1 MNKVFT
7 LLKIEADERR
17 SVVLIMLLSF
27 FLGVFNGTFYIGS
40 HSQFLDTFGKDEIA
54 NAYVIS
60 GVVGIVMTFIYAFF
74 QSRISFSA
82 LSKWNLI
89 MISLMAFALRLAYDY
104 MDPSAVDFA
113 YFVLYGPL
121 NILAVVAFW
130 GMVNRIY
137 SLRQGKRLFGII
149 DAGIIFGIIISSIS
163 IPLIPILFGYQIG
176 LRDLIYVSSGSTV
189 LAFFFQWIIASKY
202 LREEKQEKSST
213 KKKDKE
219 KSSLSLLKLFKGKYT
234 RAMAIFVG
242 ISVVVAFFA
251 QFSFMA
257 VAEERYP
264 DAYELANFLG
274 VFTTALMVVTF
285 LIKTFVYNRLVDSF
299 GLKTSLMALPLILAV
314 LTVGAVL
321 IGTFSNLTLIESQG
335 FLSFFLIISL
345 SKLLAQSLKEGIEL
359 PSFKLLYHSVKS
371 QIRHDVQAKID
382 GTVNEIFA
390 LLSGGLLALLGFFAF
405 VEIEHYSYVL
415 CAILILWV
423 FSAIRLYKEYKNSL
437 KASLD
442 SAQVEKA
449 EVEDVNLAEALK
461 QHLNEMDPQAT
472 IGMLK
477 LIKRV
482 DSLHYSDSLASAF
495 QVPSD
500 QVKKYVEKEI
510 VAGLD
515 NSAISLVEKSMNSK
529 SEVSAIR
536 KEVESNIKSSLPNL
550 HELSVSGDRLSRLR
564 SAILLRNAT
573 HKESGTILY
582 RLIRDVDPTIK
593 SEAIITAA
601 SNGHTELAV
610 SIIEMLS
617 HPKYGSIAFSSL
629 QHMGDKIIDALEVSF
644 NKTGIDQVTQMRLI
658 ELLGNCKSKKA
669 DKLLLKKISHPHRMV
684 VYAAIEQLEKRDP
697 DIEGDTEYLLL
708 NVLNEL
714 IGSIALTLTVI
725 NSLDDNIDH
734 YDVLKNALEIESS
747 NNYVRLFSI
756 LKLLYDAKSVVY
768 VEENLKDGSPESIGF
783 AMELLE
789 LFISEDLKPKLF
801 PLFEDITLAN
811 RVRKLLDY
819 FPIEHVDKDNCI
831 QVILSQDISEISA
844 WSKCI
849 AMHTQDDEI
858 DEGLLSHFKSNVF
871 GKSPILYETAGYL
884 LAKNNN
890 EALTSVADRIPF
902 EKLSQI
908 NKLRE
913 LVEKENRHL
922 IFRKM
927 LYLTEHPIFSMLNI
941 ADKLIMAEHMKLVTP
956 TEDRDLLSDVEM
968 LFVAEGAIRFS
979 GKNKKLD
986 YIKGNLIHLDGMG
999 SDSYDVAVDTET
1011 VLYSMP
1017 KGSFAELTNRPSFV
1031 EAWLRYKWTG
1041 IDNVA

>member
-1 MNKVFT
+1 

-17 SVVLIMLLSF
+17 SVVLIMLLSI
-27 FLGVFNGTFYIGS
+27 FLGIFNGTFYIGS
-40 HSQFLDTFGKDEIA
+40 HSQFLATFGKDEIA
-54 NAYVIS
+54 NAYIIS

-104 MDPSAVDFA
+104 VDPSKVDFA

-163 IPLIPILFGYQIG
+163 IPLMPIVIGYKID
-176 LRDLIYVSSGSTV
+176 LRDLIYVSAGSTV
-189 LAFFFQWIIASKY
+189 LAFFFQWIIAGKY
-202 LREEKQEKSST
+202 LRE
-213 KKKDKE
+213 KKEDKTSAKESKKE
-219 KSSLSLLKLFKGKYT
+219 KSSISLFKLFKSKYT

-299 GLKTSLMALPLILAV
+299 GLRTSLMTLPLILAV

-321 IGTFSNLTLIESQG
+321 IGTFSDLTIIESQG

-345 SKLLAQSLKEGIEL
+345 SKLIAQSIKEGIEL

-390 LLSGGLLALLGFFAF
+390 LLSGGLLALLGIFTF

-442 SAQVEKA
+442 SARVENT
-449 EVEDVNLAEALK
+449 EVEAVDLAETIK
-461 QHLNEMDPQAT
+461 QQLHGMEAEDT
-472 IGMLK
+472 ISMLK

-482 DSLHYSDSLASAF
+482 DSLNYSTSLANAY
-495 QVPSD
+495 QIRSD
-500 QVKKYVEKEI
+500 QIKKYVESEI
-510 VAGLD
+510 VLGLD
-515 NSAISLVEKSMNSK
+515 KNAIASVEKTMNSK
-529 SEVSAIR
+529 SEVAAIR
-536 KEVESNIKSSLPNL
+536 KEVENDIKASLPNV
-550 HELSVSGDRLSRLR
+550 HELSVSSDRLSRLR
-564 SAILLRNAT
+564 SAILLRNT
-573 HKESGTILY
+573 SYKESGSILY
-582 RLIRDVDPTIK
+582 RLIRDVDPMIK

-601 SNGHTELAV
+601 ANGHTELAV

-617 HPKYGSIAFSSL
+617 HPKYGSIAFASL
-629 QHMGDKIIDALEVSF
+629 KHMGDKILEALEVSF
-644 NKTGIDQVTQMRLI
+644 NKTGVDQLTQLRVI
-658 ELLGNCKSKKA
+658 ELLGNCKTKKA
-669 DKLLLKKISHPHRMV
+669 DKLLIKKISHPHRLV

-725 NSLDDNIDH
+725 NSMESSLNH
-734 YDVLKNALEIESS
+734 YNVLKSALEIESS

-756 LKLLYDAKSVVY
+756 LKLLYDAKSVIY
-768 VEENLKDGSPESIGF
+768 VEENLKDGSPESVGF
-783 AMELLE
+783 AMELME

-801 PLFEDITLAN
+801 PLFEDISLAN
-811 RVRKLLDY
+811 RVKKLLDY

-831 QVILSQDISEISA
+831 QVILSQDITEISA

-858 DEGLLSHFKSNVF
+858 DEGLLIHFKANVF

-890 EALTSVADRIPF
+890 QALSTVADRIPF

-908 NKLRE
+908 NKLHE

-927 LYLTEHPIFSMLNI
+927 LCLTEHPLFGELKM
-941 ADKLIMAEHMKLVTP
+941 ADKLIMAEHMKLLPP
-956 TEDRDLLSDVEM
+956 TENKDLLSDVEM
-968 LFVAEGAIRFS
+968 LYVAEGSIRFN
-979 GKNKKLD
+979 GKNKQLD
-986 YIKGNLIHLDGMG
+986 YIKGSLIHLGDMENE
-999 SDSYDVAVDTET
+999 SFDVAIDTET

-1017 KGSFAELTNRPSFV
+1017 KGSFIELTNRPSFV
-1031 EAWLRYKWTG
+1031 DAWLRYKWAG
-1041 IDNVA
+1041 RDNVA

>member
-60 GVVGIVMTFIYAFF
+60 GLVGIVMTFIYAFF

-219 KSSLSLLKLFKGKYT
+219 KSSISLLKLFKGKYT

-321 IGTFSNLTLIESQG
+321 IGSFSNLTLIESQG

-371 QIRHDVQAKID
+371 KIRHDVQAKID

-390 LLSGGLLALLGFFAF
+390 LLSGGAIGI
-405 VEIEHYSYVL
+405 VGVL
-415 CAILILWV
+415 
-423 FSAIRLYKEYKNSL
+423 
-437 KASLD
+437 
-442 SAQVEKA
+442 
-449 EVEDVNLAEALK
+449 
-461 QHLNEMDPQAT
+461 HL
-472 IGMLK
+472 
-477 LIKRV
+477 
-482 DSLHYSDSLASAF
+482 
-495 QVPSD
+495 
-500 QVKKYVEKEI
+500 
-510 VAGLD
+510 
-515 NSAISLVEKSMNSK
+515 
-529 SEVSAIR
+529 
-536 KEVESNIKSSLPNL
+536 
-550 HELSVSGDRLSRLR
+550 
-564 SAILLRNAT
+564 
-573 HKESGTILY
+573 
-582 RLIRDVDPTIK
+582 
-593 SEAIITAA
+593 
-601 SNGHTELAV
+601 
-610 SIIEMLS
+610 
-617 HPKYGSIAFSSL
+617 
-629 QHMGDKIIDALEVSF
+629 
-644 NKTGIDQVTQMRLI
+644 
-658 ELLGNCKSKKA
+658 C
-669 DKLLLKKISHPHRMV
+669 
-684 VYAAIEQLEKRDP
+684 
-697 DIEGDTEYLLL
+697 
-708 NVLNEL
+708 
-714 IGSIALTLTVI
+714 
-725 NSLDDNIDH
+725 
-734 YDVLKNALEIESS
+734 
-747 NNYVRLFSI
+747 
-756 LKLLYDAKSVVY
+756 
-768 VEENLKDGSPESIGF
+768 
-783 AMELLE
+783 
-789 LFISEDLKPKLF
+789 
-801 PLFEDITLAN
+801 
-811 RVRKLLDY
+811 
-819 FPIEHVDKDNCI
+819 
-831 QVILSQDISEISA
+831 
-844 WSKCI
+844 
-849 AMHTQDDEI
+849 
-858 DEGLLSHFKSNVF
+858 
-871 GKSPILYETAGYL
+871 
-884 LAKNNN
+884 
-890 EALTSVADRIPF
+890 
-902 EKLSQI
+902 
-908 NKLRE
+908 
-913 LVEKENRHL
+913 
-922 IFRKM
+922 
-927 LYLTEHPIFSMLNI
+927 
-941 ADKLIMAEHMKLVTP
+941 
-956 TEDRDLLSDVEM
+956 
-968 LFVAEGAIRFS
+968 
-979 GKNKKLD
+979 
-986 YIKGNLIHLDGMG
+986 
-999 SDSYDVAVDTET
+999 
-1011 VLYSMP
+1011 
-1017 KGSFAELTNRPSFV
+1017 
-1031 EAWLRYKWTG
+1031 
-1041 IDNVA
+1041 